1 MKGTG
6 KVELSCALAG
16 NGKRGLYRTLGDFRD
31 PGQPGNL
38 FAGLDRADMAEEGRS
53 REQIG
58 VGQALLE
65 RPKVARHQTD
75 LVNAD
80 ARTGESGIGQRGDE
94 RRKDRKR
101 VAEGKR
107 VSVRVESG

>member
-38 FAGLDRADMAEEGRS
+38 FAGLDRADMADEGRS

-65 RPKVARHQTD
+65 RPQVARHQTD
-75 LVNAD
+75 LVHAD
-80 ARTGESGIGQRGDE
+80 ARTGGSGSGKRGHEPRTRVAMDGD
-94 RRKDRKR
+94 RKDI
-101 VAEGKR
+101 
-107 VSVRVESG
+107 VR